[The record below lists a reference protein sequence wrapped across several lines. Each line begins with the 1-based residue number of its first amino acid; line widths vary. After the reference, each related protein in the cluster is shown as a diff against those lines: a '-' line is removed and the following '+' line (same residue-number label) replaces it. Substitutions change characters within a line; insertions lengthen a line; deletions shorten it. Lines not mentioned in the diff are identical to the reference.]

1 MWLHNDTQNAASLKM
16 LVPVQHASEWL
27 ELYMNVVIDLG
38 IIISFKAASCTLV
51 RCSFKKKTGNPVSH
65 LVRFK

>member
-51 RCSFKKKTGNPVSH
+51 RCSFKKKSH

>member
-38 IIISFKAASCTLV
+38 IIISFKAWWDAAL
-51 RCSFKKKTGNPVSH
+51 KKKTGDPVSN